1 MSEAASGDRRRSAWV
16 NPMTNDASGLSA
28 AERLSPAD
36 EALAY
41 LAITRL
47 QADYADVVTRRA
59 FAELEAIFEPG
70 CTVHL
75 ELVTMAAM
83 DFTGPEEFGK
93 FVGGSIDRFEF
104 FEFVILNSV
113 VRIQDD
119 SHATGRMYMC
129 ELRQDAASG
138 GWSNVFGVYH
148 DTYRRDADGG
158 WRFAARSYQSL
169 ARTGR
174 AEVFPFPASFAGPL
188 EKLA

>member
-1 MSEAASGDRRRSAWV
+1 MDR
-16 NPMTNDASGLSA
+16 D
-28 AERLSPAD
+28 
-36 EALAY
+36 ALAY

-59 FAELEAIFEPG
+59 FDELETLFRAD

-75 ELVTMAAM
+75 DLVTSPGM
-83 DFTGPEEFGK
+83 DFTGPADFGK
-93 FVGGSIDRFEF
+93 FVGGSIERFEF

-113 VRIQDD
+113 VRVQDE

-148 DTYRRDADGG
+148 DTYEWDAGDGR
-158 WRFAARSYQSL
+158 WRFASRSYQSL

-174 AEVFPFPASFAGPL
+174 SEVFAFPATHAGPL
-188 EKLA
+188 S